1 MRLPR
6 SRGSQFYLVQL
17 VVVAAG
23 LVLLALGSWRS
34 GVAVVGGSFVVGAF
48 ARLVVPVEHTGMLRV
63 RGKIFDMMWMILLGV
78 SLVLLALVIPDQP
91 SR

>member
-1 MRLPR
+1 MKLPR

-23 LVLLALGSWRS
+23 LVLLGLGSWRL
-34 GVAVVGGSFVVGAF
+34 GVAVVGGSFVVGAV

-63 RGKIFDMMWMILLGV
+63 RSKIFDMTWMILVGV
-78 SLVLLALVIPDQP
+78 ALVLLALVIPDQP

>member
-1 MRLPR
+1 MKLPR

-23 LVLLALGSWRS
+23 LVLLGLGSWRS
-34 GVAVVGGSFVVGAF
+34 GVAVVGGSFVVGAV

-63 RGKIFDMMWMILLGV
+63 RSKIFDMTWMTLVGV

-91 SR
+91 PR

>member
-1 MRLPR
+1 MKLPR

-23 LVLLALGSWRS
+23 LVLLAAGSWRI
-34 GVAVVGGSFVVGAF
+34 GVAVVGGSFVVGAV

-63 RGKIFDMMWMILLGV
+63 RSKIFDMTWMTLLGV

-91 SR
+91 NR

>member
-1 MRLPR
+1 MKLPR

-23 LVLLALGSWRS
+23 LVLLGLGSWRL
-34 GVAVVGGSFVVGAF
+34 GVAVVGGSFVVGAV

-63 RGKIFDMMWMILLGV
+63 RSKVFDMTWMILVGV
-78 SLVLLALVIPDQP
+78 ALVLLALVIPDQP